1 MKKNHSFIASCHKYA
16 LKLKLP
22 LVMRISLILLFSV
35 ILQLSAENG
44 YAQRTRI
51 PISINNASIEQVLN
65 KIEESSDFVFLYND
79 KTIQTDRIV
88 TVRNKNGKI
97 TDILNEIFRGTN
109 IVYTVIDKQII
120 LSTNKLNVVS
130 QNPGFQLKGIV
141 KDAKGEPLIGVNVKV
156 KGAGNGTITDFDGK
170 FVLQV
175 AKGDILEIS
184 YVGYTPQS
192 IKVSGEKLLDI
203 VLNEDTKVLN
213 EVVVTALGI
222 KREQKALS
230 YNVQQIKADEL
241 TTVKDANFMNSLAGK
256 VAGVEINSGATGAGG
271 ATRVVMRGMKSITKD
286 NNALYVIDGVPM
298 FNTGSS
304 GGEGPMGDM
313 GGTDAVA
320 DLNPDDIESINMMT
334 GPSAAALY
342 GSAAANGVVL
352 INTKKGQKEK
362 TTITI
367 SNSTTFSKAYIMPE
381 MQNKYGTS
389 SGMYSWGSLTEK
401 RYDPEKFFNTGS
413 NIINSISLSTGNQKN
428 QTYLSVST
436 TNSDGILPNNS
447 YNRYNFTGRN
457 TTTFVQDKLVLD
469 IGANYIVQNN
479 RNMVAQGQ
487 YYNPL
492 PALYLFPRGDDF
504 EEVRLYERYDTS
516 LGYMSQ
522 YWPYDSGSLDMQNP
536 YWVQNRIVRESS
548 KKRYMLNAS
557 LKWNMAKWI
566 NLTGR
571 VSLDNADYR
580 NRNKLYASTL
590 TTFSGLNG
598 GYNDIMKQERSLYM
612 DALLNID
619 RTFGDF
625 RLYANIGTSL
635 QHRSMEYM
643 GYAGD

>member
-635 QHRSMEYM
+635 
-643 GYAGD
+643 